1 MAGISRLVLLILAVS
16 LFAFS
21 CAKQEKPVVPG
32 ETPKL
37 SPAPTRPEAKEAW
50 QKEWDDV
57 MDKAKKEKKVVLY
70 TFVGPQVRTAI
81 SKAFTQKY
89 GIELEMVAASP
100 VELVERILRE
110 KRTGLNLA
118 DLYGAGATSHLLNLK
133 PFEAFASMD
142 SSLILP
148 EVKDP
153 KVWWGGAFP
162 WVDPEH
168 QLVIYMLHP
177 NLIWTV
183 NTEMVKP
190 EDEPKSYQDMLQP
203 KWKGKIAMADPTV
216 PGSGLIWFNTE
227 IQRQGR
233 DFFVELAKQEP
244 LITRDTRLQVE
255 WVAKGRYLLA
265 VTPLPEIVN
274 DFILAGAPLKAY
286 SPSDFQLLTAG
297 TGALSL
303 IANAPHPNA
312 AKVYINWILS
322 KEGGKVFSEAIWGQS
337 ARVDVS
343 AGHLPAWRT
352 RAPGIQYINQ
362 ETVQN
367 LSKTPQSTGMARE
380 IFGPLL
386 GR

>member
-1 MAGISRLVLLILAVS
+1 MVSFSRSVMLILAVS
-16 LFAFS
+16 LFTFS
-21 CAKQEKPVVPG
+21 CAGQEKPALLG

-37 SPAPTRPEAKEAW
+37 SPTPVSTEAKEAW
-50 QKEWDDV
+50 QKEWDDTMV
-57 MDKAKKEKKVVLY
+57 KAKKEGKVVLY
-70 TFVGPQVRTAI
+70 TFVGPQVRTALAR
-81 SKAFTQKY
+81 AFTQKY

-100 VELVERILRE
+100 VELVERVLRE

-153 KVWWGGAFP
+153 KVWWGGVLP
-162 WVDPEH
+162 YVDPEH
-168 QLVIYMLHP
+168 QIVIYMLHP

-190 EDEPKSYQDMLQP
+190 EDEPKSYQDMLLP

-216 PGSGLIWFNTE
+216 PGSGSIWFNTE

-352 RAPGIQYINQ
+352 RAPGIQYIN
-362 ETVQN
+362 
-367 LSKTPQSTGMARE
+367 
-380 IFGPLL
+380 
-386 GR
+386 